1 MPLCGNV
8 KGYYSLAWRKS
19 KAFRESKIK
28 ICFILYFAKIWDL
41 NFEVECDKKNCF
53 DFGFGV
59 W

>member
-8 KGYYSLAWRKS
+8 KGYYSLAWGKS

-41 NFEVECDKKNCF
+41 NFEVEWNEANYFDF
-53 DFGFGV
+53 DFGV
-59 W
+59 